1 MGGSSVFQA
10 LFHERAEGFFI
21 DLQFRNA
28 PPRPPV
34 GPAFVGLG
42 LEGELTN
49 KWTKYKARNAVE
61 NQYSWKI
68 HPDRDLGVPLAVS
81 AMDYEGCYID
91 PAKSKEN
98 YVLPTLHPD
107 DEALL
112 NWKGSTGDTAA
123 EQLQQKQDRL
133 RAAARLAIAQGH
145 GAMPLGTSNAAARTT
160 PKRIGGAGRTG
171 GTGGD
176 VKLKK
181 HHLQSRILD
190 EAIPNFM
197 KKTTYLTNTAT
208 SVHQFTSLAHTTAQ
222 RAKDVD
228 RAISDTKTKYTEIDI
243 IELGFKEANGKWG
256 VGRADS
262 ASGKKRRIHPI
273 KKKGVYPV
281 WDVPLLPDVPTWGHT
296 YTHLVVDHPPKNV
309 GSSKTKKKKKQGGDE
324 GGAFQSTRLQ
334 QAIVADVTKD
344 VEDARMACT
353 VWVPKSGEKVVSES
367 EPESTSSESPKKKS
381 KKGEMYGAVQ
391 QYDLDVVPL
400 RDPDKPAVHYVWTI
414 DPANK
419 YAGYHSIGSRVQL
432 STGRPIVV
440 SGAGRSLGDKIAE
453 MATDE
458 SYVLHK
464 AMKEEEKK
472 DMDIKMAEVDLDLAE
487 KYGLATGEGGESRSS
502 KGRGGGARKT
512 QQSQHESDRGS
523 DSDESEADAF

>member
-1 MGGSSVFQA
+1 
-10 LFHERAEGFFI
+10 
-21 DLQFRNA
+21 
-28 PPRPPV
+28 
-34 GPAFVGLG
+34 

-91 PAKSKEN
+91 PAKSKDN

-107 DEALL
+107 DDALV
-112 NWKGSTGDTAA
+112 NWKGSAGDTAA
-123 EQLQQKQDRL
+123 EQLQQKRDRL

-145 GAMPLGTSNAAARTT
+145 GAMPLGTPNAARTT
-160 PKRIGGAGRTG
+160 PKPTVGGAGRTG
-171 GTGGD
+171 GTGGN

-228 RAISDTKTKYTEIDI
+228 RALADTKTKYTEIDI

-262 ASGKKRRIHPI
+262 ASGKKRRIHPT
-273 KKKGVYPV
+273 KKRDVYPV
-281 WDVPLLPDVPTWGHT
+281 WDLPLLPDVPTWGHT
-296 YTHLVVDHPPKNV
+296 YTHLVVDHPPKNIG
-309 GSSKTKKKKKQGGDE
+309 GSVKPKKKKKQGGGDE

-334 QAIVADVTKD
+334 KAIVADVTKD
-344 VEDARMACT
+344 AEDARMACT
-353 VWVPKSGEKVVSES
+353 VWVPKSGGNAVSES
-367 EPESTSSESPKKKS
+367 EPESTSSEPPRKKS

-391 QYDLDVVPL
+391 QYDLDVIPL

-414 DPANK
+414 DPANE

-440 SGAGRSLGDKIAE
+440 SGAGRSLGDKITE

-472 DMDIKMAEVDLDLAE
+472 DVETKMAEVDLDLAE
-487 KYGLATGEGGESRSS
+487 KHGLATGGGGENRGS

-512 QQSQHESDRGS
+512 QLSQHESDS
-523 DSDESEADAF
+523 EESEEDAF